1 MSLADASP
9 RGGTAETSADRAYEE
24 IRERLVMLDI
34 RPGEPINDEQL
45 GAELGVGRT
54 PVREAL
60 KRLEQDRLVERIGPR
75 SVRVAKFDDQ
85 ELREVGLIE
94 DALQALSARLA
105 AEKATPAQI
114 EAMRTVLDSA
124 DVLFG
129 EAKAATGSKG
139 KVLTQLV
146 VGIHQAAREF
156 HALVD
161 QASGNPTLIQMLRM
175 VDAFGHDERRLAVL
189 SEVVADAAAVEER
202 YRQHRAIFEA
212 IADRDPERAEG
223 LMRAHSHSSNSS
235 RLANRNE

>member
-1 MSLADASP
+1 MSLPQLSSATLADQAYDAMREGIITGTLA
-9 RGGTAETSADRAYEE
+9 RGERVTERGLAESLNISA
-24 IRERLVMLDI
+24 
-34 RPGEPINDEQL
+34 
-45 GAELGVGRT
+45 T

-60 KRLEQDRLVERIGPR
+60 RRLEQDRLVERIGPR

-129 EAKAATGSKG
+129 EAKAATGAKSSKT
-139 KVLTQLV
+139 LTSLV
-146 VGIHQAAREF
+146 VGIHRAAREF

-189 SEVVADAAAVEER
+189 SEVVVDAAAVEER

-212 IADRDPERAEG
+212 IAARDPEQAES

-235 RLANRNE
+235 RLANRIE